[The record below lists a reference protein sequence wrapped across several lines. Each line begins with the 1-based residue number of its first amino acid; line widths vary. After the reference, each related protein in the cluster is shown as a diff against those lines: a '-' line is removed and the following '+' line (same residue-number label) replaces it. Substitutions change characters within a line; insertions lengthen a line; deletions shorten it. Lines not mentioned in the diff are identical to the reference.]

1 MQMKLTHRNVHFSK
15 LVAEFA
21 RIQVVESAIRNSG
34 EFRYKRVAAGL
45 LAVSVLFLLPSMAM
59 ADGGTIRFSEQKGDY
74 QITIF
79 TAPTPLRAST
89 VDVSV
94 LIQDAATQQPVTDVQ
109 ITIKA
114 THRGHQ
120 GAEVRHPA
128 TFEAATNKLFRAAA
142 FELPEP
148 GWWEIEASID
158 GPLGKTQARFDVEA
172 SEPLPPYLAMWAWI
186 GWPVL
191 PIVLFGFH
199 QFAVR
204 RASRPATAK
213 PAALRND

>member
-1 MQMKLTHRNVHFSK
+1 MKLTHRNVHFSK

-21 RIQVVESAIRNSG
+21 RIQVVESACRNSG

-45 LAVSVLFLLPSMAM
+45 VAVFVLSLLPSMAM
-59 ADGGTIRFSEQKGDY
+59 ADGGTIRFSERKGEY

-79 TAPTPLRAST
+79 TAPTLLRAGT

-94 LIQDAATQQPVTDVQ
+94 LIQNAATQQPVSDVP
-109 ITIKA
+109 ITIK
-114 THRGHQ
+114 TTQRGDR
-120 GAEVRHPA
+120 GVEVCHPA
-128 TFEAATNKLFRAAA
+128 TIEAATNKLFRAAT
-142 FELPEP
+142 FDLPEP

-158 GPLGKTQARFDVEA
+158 GPLGETQACFDVEVA
-172 SEPLPPYLAMWAWI
+172 EPLPPYLTMWAWI

-199 QFAVR
+199 QFAVH
-204 RASRPATAK
+204 RASRPASAR
-213 PAALRND
+213 PENVYGDA